1 MRSEL
6 LQVLAS
12 SSLAVAV
19 AERASMVG
27 LPSCHLA
34 ILPHR
39 CSHDYKLLIQKGE
52 SKASERPR
60 ATDGEDDGYTK
71 TYSCTCQHACGGGG
85 DDHDQPHDG
94 IIQLANI
101 EVRLGV

>member
-1 MRSEL
+1 
-6 LQVLAS
+6 
-12 SSLAVAV
+12 
-19 AERASMVG
+19 MVG

-60 ATDGEDDGYTK
+60 ATDGEATGTLRRIAARVSMLAAATTNRMTALFNLRTSK
-71 TYSCTCQHACGGGG
+71 SC
-85 DDHDQPHDG
+85 
-94 IIQLANI
+94 
-101 EVRLGV
+101 